1 MQKIEENLNKYLD
14 PIILPESVG
23 KIKKILNNFISVD
36 ALWQSVDARSS
47 KSPHTTGIILLK
59 ENLSS

>member
-14 PIILPESVG
+14 PVILPESMG
-23 KIKKILNNFISVD
+23 TIMKILNNFISVD

-47 KSPHTTGIILLK
+47 KIRHTTGIILLK